1 MFYALLRKKRVF
13 ALLFISL
20 VCILYYSNDW
30 LGRFIYPIHYQNE
43 IKLATTENQ
52 IDPFL
57 ITAIMRVESNFK
69 PDKVSSKGAIGL
81 MQIMPNTAEWI
92 INSWGPSVSS
102 QDISIRIRN
111 PNENI
116 QVGAMYIST
125 LQKQF
130 EYELARMDSKED
142 RIALAAAAYNAGPG
156 NVSKWINDGVWDGT
170 YEQSSLIPFGETR
183 HFVQRTLYYYQKHE
197 RYYSEIWYNGESQ

>member
-1 MFYALLRKKRVF
+1 MLYALLRKKRVF

-43 IKLATTENQ
+43 IKLASTESKL
-52 IDPFL
+52 DPFL
-57 ITAIMRVESNFK
+57 VSAIIRVESNFK
-69 PDKVSSKGAIGL
+69 PNKISAKGAIGL

-92 INSWGPSVSS
+92 TKLGSTPEEITNRMIIPEV
-102 QDISIRIRN
+102 
-111 PNENI
+111 NI
-116 QVGAMYIST
+116 HVGSMYISA
-125 LQKQF
+125 LQKQ
-130 EYELARMDSKED
+130 YEMRLAGMNSMDD
-142 RIALAAAAYNAGPG
+142 RIALVAAAYNAGPG
-156 NVSKWINDGVWDGT
+156 NVNKWIEDGIWDGT

-197 RYYSEIWYNGESQ
+197 RYYSEIWYNEKS